1 MSDLARLVMI
11 RPACPDDM
19 AAIEALHRAS
29 VRELATGYY
38 SPAVLERFLA
48 AGTVDRGLIDAGT
61 YYLAEILGG
70 PVGSG
75 GWMAVEDGPA
85 GTRRARI
92 RSVFVHPHWA
102 RKGIGRRLVQHA
114 ETEAAR
120 AGLRHFD
127 LDASL
132 PGVPLY
138 HHLGY
143 REVQR
148 RGYTLPDGTTLPAIR
163 MEKILA
169 PMAAFEWSPE
179 IPEARAAACGPDQ
192 SMTCWPPSMPS
203 TSAVT

>member
-1 MSDLARLVMI
+1 MSDLARLIMV
-11 RPACPDDM
+11 RPARPSDIP
-19 AAIEALHRAS
+19 AIEALHKAS
-29 VRELATGYY
+29 MRELAAGYY

-48 AGTVDRGLIDAGT
+48 AGTVDRSLLEAGT

-75 GWMAVEDGPA
+75 GWMAVDDCPA
-85 GTRRARI
+85 ASWRARI
-92 RSVFVHPHWA
+92 RLVFVHPAWT

-120 AGLRHFD
+120 AGYRHFE

-132 PGVPLY
+132 SGVPLY

-148 RGYTLPDGTTLPAIR
+148 RGYTLPDGTTLPVIR
-163 MEKILA
+163 MEKTLA
-169 PMAAFEWSPE
+169 PTAAFNEW
-179 IPEARAAACGPDQ
+179 G
-192 SMTCWPPSMPS
+192 T
-203 TSAVT
+203 

>member
-1 MSDLARLVMI
+1 MSDLARLIMV
-11 RPACPDDM
+11 RPAGPSDVP
-19 AAIEALHRAS
+19 AIEALHRAS
-29 VRELATGYY
+29 VRELAAGYY
-38 SPAVLERFLA
+38 APAVLERFLA
-48 AGTVDRGLIDAGT
+48 AGTVDRSLIDAGT

-75 GWMAVEDGPA
+75 GWVAVGDGPA
-85 GTRRARI
+85 GAGRAKI

-114 ETEAAR
+114 EAEAAR
-120 AGLRHFD
+120 AGFWHFE

-148 RGYTLPDGTTLPAIR
+148 RGYALPDGTTLPVMR
-163 MEKILA
+163 MEKRFA
-169 PMAAFEWSPE
+169 PVAARNEW
-179 IPEARAAACGPDQ
+179 G
-192 SMTCWPPSMPS
+192 T
-203 TSAVT
+203 